1 MDLSLYFP
9 LLCAVNSI
17 ILLTNGISF
26 AIQAILL
33 LVIGAWADYGTWRYA
48 PSKGYGQT
56 LTVRQQAEHL
66 NCLHDSVGWRLVCLA
81 RRSTPIPM
89 ARGHRF
95 IYPRL

>member
-1 MDLSLYFP
+1 MVLSLYFP

-48 PSKGYGQT
+48 
-56 LTVRQQAEHL
+56 LTKAIQGLWTNVDH
-66 NCLHDSVGWRLVCLA
+66 
-81 RRSTPIPM
+81 
-89 ARGHRF
+89 
-95 IYPRL
+95 